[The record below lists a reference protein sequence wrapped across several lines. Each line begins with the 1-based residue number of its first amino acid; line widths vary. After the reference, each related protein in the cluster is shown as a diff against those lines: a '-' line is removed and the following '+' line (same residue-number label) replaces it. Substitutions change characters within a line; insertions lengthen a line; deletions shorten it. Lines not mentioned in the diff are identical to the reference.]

1 MRKISKIMV
10 KSHIAYPHEYDELAK
25 NLNNTIEDDLKWRAE
40 FANEGDDNMK
50 YWKIYVGGT
59 RAVFPACNV
68 ETAVKRA
75 IKSEKGRLKIRGKEI
90 GKKLSIM
97 KSTGKLEIYVE
108 ETTKS
113 YYDELIKANLPK
125 ESAEN
130 DKKEDELHG

>member
-1 MRKISKIMV
+1 
-10 KSHIAYPHEYDELAK
+10 
-25 NLNNTIEDDLKWRAE
+25 
-40 FANEGDDNMK
+40 MK

-59 RAVFPACNV
+59 RAVFSACNV

-75 IKSEKGRLKIRGKEI
+75 IKLEKGRLKIRGKEI

-113 YYDELIKANLPK
+113 YYDELVKANLPK
-125 ESAEN
+125 ESTEN
-130 DKKEDELHG
+130 DKKEMI